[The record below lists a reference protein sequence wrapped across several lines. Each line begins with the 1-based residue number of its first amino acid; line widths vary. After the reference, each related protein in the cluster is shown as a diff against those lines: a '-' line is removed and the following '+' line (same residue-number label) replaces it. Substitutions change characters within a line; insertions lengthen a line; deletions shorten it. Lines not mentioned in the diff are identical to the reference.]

1 MPDLGGLRRGI
12 GERAKQATQQIS
24 QAGLQQFENLSANV
38 AGRPPADS
46 SGQGDE
52 AASTAD
58 VTEEVNRLR
67 ALLERRRPPPGPV
80 QGRWAIGIGD
90 LLAEHPRM
98 PNALRGLARTLD
110 RYGGLAITPRT
121 IEFDHDAIEWTS
133 VTEIRTR
140 NVVDYLFSDALD
152 QQLDTLPLPWF
163 PGRRKVLDALSK
175 AMLTLLLAAAKQQL
189 DQHGDIRIPAEVE
202 YRGAVRRHRQ
212 LAPGVLAALVLADPA
227 VNACVQATAAM
238 YGIVVRPAGDAVLT
252 TAGDRAEQLRSKLA
266 SIESRLGGGSR
277 EATSPPGRP
286 DHLAQAAESPRPPAD
301 ISAASPSGGEP
312 AERYPLPDQGDTL
325 ASSVATGRGANMPT
339 TQHKLPDAGAVLV
352 ALAGDSA
359 AQVVAAEVDRV
370 RHRDGALCAAD
381 LAAYGKDK
389 DGPLH
394 ALRILLEDE
403 ARTVSVWS
411 ASGFGML
418 QKRSA
423 SKQVEQVCLE
433 RGLDAAVDWA
443 LANASGRLDVE
454 VLRRMF
460 KTTLDGSFG
469 QALLTILDR
478 SLRKWHR

>member
-12 GERAKQATQQIS
+12 GDRAKQATQQIS

-46 SGQGDE
+46 SGQADE

-202 YRGAVRRHRQ
+202 YRGTVRRHRQ

-227 VNACVQATAAM
+227 VNACVQATAGM

-252 TAGDRAEQLRSKLA
+252 TAGDRAGQLRSKLA
-266 SIESRLGGGSR
+266 SIESRLAGGSR
-277 EATSPPGRP
+277 DATSAPGRP
-286 DHLAQAAESPRPPAD
+286 DYPAQAAEPPRPPAD
-301 ISAASPSGGEP
+301 ISAASPSGGVP

-325 ASSVATGRGANMPT
+325 VRLARDVGGERGA
-339 TQHKLPDAGAVLV
+339 A
-352 ALAGDSA
+352 
-359 AQVVAAEVDRV
+359 VVAAEVDRV
-370 RHRDGALCAAD
+370 RRPDGTLVAAD
-381 LAAYGKDK
+381 LPESRKPK

-394 ALRILLEDE
+394 LLGSLLGME
-403 ARTVSVWS
+403 AITVAAW
-411 ASGFGML
+411 AGLGFGMM

-423 SKQVEQVCLE
+423 SKQVEQLCRD
-433 RGLDAAVDWA
+433 RGLTAAVDWA
-443 LANASGRLDVE
+443 LANATNGQLHIT
-454 VLRRMF
+454 VLRDSLDSI
-460 KTTLDGSFG
+460 LDGHM
-469 QALLTILDR
+469 LNLDEGFFR
-478 SLRKWHR
+478 SELARAFRKWR